1 MDMYGYSGVFLVKRF
16 LDKDVPE
23 VTNMSDINKANPHGC
38 DYGALTDR
46 FGVLIQGLLA
56 IVAFSTLMCESVKSI
71 LICVKKHVNIPVLL
85 CLIKQR
91 QDIIQSDK
99 TRF

>member
-16 LDKDVPE
+16 LDKDVLE

-38 DYGALTDR
+38 DNGALTDR

-56 IVAFSTLMCESVKSI
+56 IVAFSTLMCKYHKRGDSCPENDFSTTVSMW
-71 LICVKKHVNIPVLL
+71 LFL
-85 CLIKQR
+85 
-91 QDIIQSDK
+91 
-99 TRF
+99 